1 MSNCGLH
8 YANGGSALRILS
20 CLFLAALL
28 AGCLPIGIRGSNL
41 PNYAD
46 APLKV
51 NTYHPGTDRVA

>member
-1 MSNCGLH
+1 MSNCGLR
-8 YANGGSALRILS
+8 YANGGSALRTLS

-41 PNYAD
+41 PSYAG

-51 NTYHPGTDRVA
+51 NADLPVTDRVA